1 MKDRELKKINFF
13 ERERSVNEKKSVR
26 ERMKFLYTLN
36 ACEFSRSPFF
46 RATCKSRAI
55 TKCNNI
61 VTPQTYIIHAHL

>member
-46 RATCKSRAI
+46 SCHMQIKS
-55 TKCNNI
+55 NNEM
-61 VTPQTYIIHAHL
+61 